1 MGEIFPLTHFIR
13 AARSATLQG
22 GTTWDV
28 LGYGVPIIAFPVA
41 AFALVYP
48 WLSSGRTTMSVSYA
62 YATT

>member
-41 AFALVYP
+41 AFALGPVENRGFP
-48 WLSSGRTTMSVSYA
+48 RSRRP
-62 YATT
+62 